1 MKKLKILLA
10 DDHKML
16 REGLRVLLD
25 SQPGMRV
32 VGEAAGG
39 KEALEQAGELK
50 PDVVVMDLS
59 MPGLNGLQAT
69 AMLRTKYPAIK
80 VVVLTAHEDESYLT
94 QLCKAGASGYV
105 LKRSAGEQ
113 LVQAIRTAVLGQ
125 IFFDPALAGKAL
137 ARLAAGPSSSP
148 QAANAQ
154 LSDREKE
161 VLSLIAWGCSNKE
174 AADKLDVSVKTVE
187 TYRVRIAEK
196 LGLRSRTDLVKY
208 ALRQGWLNDAEAP
221 GPLARERGPGG
232 GFNFRFSAFQLLPS
246 MFSLIRDRFGA
257 L

>member
-1 MKKLKILLA
+1 MKKLRILLA

-25 SQPGMRV
+25 SQPGLQV
-32 VGEAAGG
+32 AGEAASG
-39 KEALEQAGELK
+39 KEVLEKAGELK

-69 AMLRTKYPAIK
+69 ELLRARHPDIK

-94 QLCKAGASGYV
+94 QLCKAGAAGYV

-113 LVQAIRTAVLGQ
+113 LVQAIRMAAQGQ
-125 IFFDPALAGKAL
+125 VYLEPALAGKAL
-137 ARLAAGPSSSP
+137 ARLMTGPSAGPETAP
-148 QAANAQ
+148 AQ
-154 LSDREKE
+154 LSEREKE
-161 VLSLIAWGCSNKE
+161 VLSLIAWGYSNKE
-174 AADKLDVSVKTVE
+174 AADKLKVSVKTVE

-196 LGLRSRTDLVKY
+196 LGLRSRTQLVKY

-221 GPLARERGPGG
+221 DPLAR
-232 GFNFRFSAFQLLPS
+232 
-246 MFSLIRDRFGA
+246 
-257 L
+257 